1 MDKFVLRLDK
11 AIDTINDA
19 DYVLIGAGAG
29 FSAAAGIEYSGKRF
43 EDNFADFIEK
53 YGVTDMYSAT
63 FYPYKTQEAKWAH
76 WNHQFWINGFEDERI
91 FATQGDYGLMQ
102 CETAC
107 HNKLYSNRE
116 LVFEAIEN
124 THDCMIPSDL
134 VPICPVC
141 GGNMEIN
148 VRKDNYFVE
157 DEKWREM
164 HDNYSKFLERIGTDD
179 RLVLLEL
186 GVGFNTPIIIRYPF
200 EQMTHDNPNVNLI
213 RLNRS
218 YAQAIPE
225 NKDKTISFDEE
236 ISEIFDY
243 WTKRM

>member
-76 WNHQFWINGFEDERI
+76 WTRHVYVNRYSVGKTKLYQQLLGLMKDKDYFVLTTNVDHQFWINGFEDERI

-102 CETAC
+102 CETAG
-107 HNKLYSNRE
+107 HNKMYSNR
-116 LVFEAIEN
+116 
-124 THDCMIPSDL
+124 
-134 VPICPVC
+134 
-141 GGNMEIN
+141 
-148 VRKDNYFVE
+148 K
-157 DEKWREM
+157 
-164 HDNYSKFLERIGTDD
+164 
-179 RLVLLEL
+179 
-186 GVGFNTPIIIRYPF
+186 
-200 EQMTHDNPNVNLI
+200 
-213 RLNRS
+213 
-218 YAQAIPE
+218 
-225 NKDKTISFDEE
+225 
-236 ISEIFDY
+236 
-243 WTKRM
+243 